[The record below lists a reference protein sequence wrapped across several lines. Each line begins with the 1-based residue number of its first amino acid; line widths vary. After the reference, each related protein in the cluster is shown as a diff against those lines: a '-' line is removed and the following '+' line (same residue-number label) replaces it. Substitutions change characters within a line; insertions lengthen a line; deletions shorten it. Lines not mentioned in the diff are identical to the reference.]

1 MFRQFNKFF
10 AVDDRS
16 GGGPVDL
23 DATPTPD
30 TYDLLGEDTPEVID
44 LEEKEGKK
52 EHGKKTPTEEKE
64 APESELS
71 EEGTEED
78 EEQPDELEELERE
91 LEEPDEEKL
100 ELVTPVRR
108 KEILAKYPKL
118 FKDFPYLEKA
128 YYRDQQFTEVF
139 PTINDAKEANQKA
152 SALDSYEQDLMR
164 GNTEGV
170 LKTIKQGDENSF
182 HRIVDNYMLALY
194 NTDQTAYHHV
204 VGNLNKQ
211 LIASMV
217 QEGKKLGNDALLQAA
232 AIINQFV
239 FASGEW
245 TPPTRLSKDVE
256 DPRRDEIQQR
266 EQQFNER
273 QFEAAR
279 NDLGT
284 RLGNSFKAT
293 IEQNID
299 RAGSM
304 TEYVKQA
311 ACKDAIG
318 HLERLI
324 QADKGFQKLKDK
336 LWISAA
342 EQNYSR
348 PSMDRLRSAFATK
361 AKTLLPAVLKKA
373 RNDALRGL
381 GKRVREEDTEDVN
394 DGTTRPD
401 KTRKTTSSPRSGNA
415 FKDKAQKIP
424 KGMSTLEFF
433 NQD

>member
-1 MFRQFNKFF
+1 MFLHFNKFY
-10 AVDDRS
+10 AVDDKA
-16 GGGPVDL
+16 GAGPVDL
-23 DATPTPD
+23 DATPSAD
-30 TYDLLGEDTPEVID
+30 TYDLLGEDTPDVID
-44 LEEKEGKK
+44 LEEKGK
-52 EHGKKTPTEEKE
+52 EHGKVKEKE
-64 APESELS
+64 APEEPAEEEP
-71 EEGTEED
+71 EEGGEE
-78 EEQPDELEELERE
+78 EGDELAELERE

-139 PTINDAKEANQKA
+139 PTITDAKEANQKA
-152 SALDSYEQDLMR
+152 TALDDYERDLMR
-164 GNTEGV
+164 GNTETV
-170 LKTIKQGDENSF
+170 LKTVKQSDEKSF

-256 DPRRDEIQQR
+256 DPKQDEIQNR
-266 EQQFNER
+266 EKEFNQR

-279 NDLGT
+279 DDLGT

-304 TEYVKQA
+304 TQYVKNA
-311 ACKDAIG
+311 ACKDALN
-318 HLERLI
+318 HLERMI
-324 QADKGFQKLKDK
+324 SADRAFQRLKDK

-342 EQNYSR
+342 EQGYAK
-348 PSMDRLRSAFATK
+348 PAMDRLRSAFATK

-373 RNDALRGL
+373 RNEALRGL

-401 KTRKTTSSPRSGNA
+401 KTRKTPSSPRGGNT

-433 NQD
+433 NSGD

>member
-1 MFRQFNKFF
+1 MFLPFNKFF
-10 AVDDRS
+10 AVDDKT
-16 GGGPVDL
+16 GAGPVDL
-23 DATPTPD
+23 DATPSAD
-30 TYDLLGEDTPEVID
+30 TYDLLGEDTPDVID
-44 LEEKEGKK
+44 LEEKGKGHADK
-52 EHGKKTPTEEKE
+52 EVRGKEKE
-64 APESELS
+64 VPDEPV
-71 EEGTEED
+71 EEETEDGEED
-78 EEQPDELEELERE
+78 DELAELERE

-139 PTINDAKEANQKA
+139 PTINDAKEANSKA
-152 SALDSYEQDLMR
+152 AALDSYEQDLMR

-170 LKTIKQGDENSF
+170 LKTIKQGDEKSF

-211 LIASMV
+211 LIASLV

-232 AIINQFV
+232 AIVNQFV
-239 FASGEW
+239 FASAEW
-245 TPPTRLSKDVE
+245 TPPTRLSKDE
-256 DPRRDEIQQR
+256 ADPRQDEIKNR
-266 EQQFNER
+266 EEEFNQR
-273 QFEAAR
+273 QFESAR
-279 NDLGT
+279 DDLGT
-284 RLGNSFKAT
+284 RLSNSFKAT

-299 RAGSM
+299 RTGSM
-304 TEYVKQA
+304 TQYVKNA
-311 ACKDAIG
+311 ACKDALG
-318 HLERLI
+318 YLEKMIL
-324 QADKGFQKLKDK
+324 ADRAFQRLKDK

-342 EQNYSR
+342 EQGYAK
-348 PSMDRLRSAFATK
+348 PAMDRLRSAFATK

-373 RNDALRGL
+373 RNEALRGL

-401 KTRKTTSSPRSGNA
+401 KTRKTTSSPRSGNV

-433 NQD
+433 NSGD